1 MKLKTLVESGDPEL
15 LATGFQFTEG
25 PVWHPDGF
33 LLFSDIPANRVHR
46 WTPTGLVDVW
56 RKPSGNSNGLTLD
69 RENRLVACE
78 HGNRRV
84 SLGGAGGAVA
94 SLADTYEGKRLN
106 SPNDLVVKSDGTV
119 YFTDPP
125 YGITPSESSPYSKV
139 QEQPCNG
146 LYRIL
151 TDGTVELLADDF
163 DRPNGLA
170 FSPGESI
177 LYVDDSPPPAR
188 ARLRRSRRR
197 LLDQRPHLCRNG
209 PPPARLTRRHEN
221 RRRWQPLRGRRDRRL
236 GIRARRRLSRRR
248 RHPRTSCQLRLGRRR
263 PQEPLH
269 YCPHLALPHSH
280 QGAGPSHGSGCV
292 KRPSNDADCIVS
304 LRTSDRESNC
314 GDQCPA
320 SQQPP
325 R

>member
-33 LLFSDIPANRVHR
+33 LLFSDIPADRVHR

-84 SLGGAGGAVA
+84 SRGGAGASVD
-94 SLADTYEGKRLN
+94 SLADRYEGKRLN

-151 TDGTVELLADDF
+151 TDGTVDLLVDDF

-177 LYVDDSPPPAR
+177 LYVDDSP
-188 ARLRRSRRR
+188 
-197 LLDQRPHLCRNG
+197 
-209 PPPARLTRRHEN
+209 RRHVRAFDVRADGSLTN
-221 RRRWQPLRGRRDRRL
+221 ARIFAGMDHPQPGSPDGMKIDVDGNLYVAGATGVWVFEPDGACLGVVVTPERPANCAWGDDDRKSL
-236 GIRARRRLSRRR
+236 YITA
-248 RHPRTSCQLRLGRRR
+248 RTSLYRIRTRVPG
-263 PQEPLH
+263 
-269 YCPHLALPHSH
+269 LPTV
-280 QGAGPSHGSGCV
+280 QA
-292 KRPSNDADCIVS
+292 A
-304 LRTSDRESNC
+304 
-314 GDQCPA
+314 
-320 SQQPP
+320 
-325 R
+325 